1 VIEVEIKSRIFFAET
16 EIKPNEISIQ
26 IETCQIRTLV
36 YSHKKRAVVKRQPPS
51 NKNNLLL
58 SSSQSVVVNTAFAG
72 E

>member
-1 VIEVEIKSRIFFAET
+1 VPASCPCKTFVIYVSILKHVIEVEIKSRIFFAET

-51 NKNNLLL
+51 NKK
-58 SSSQSVVVNTAFAG
+58 
-72 E
+72 